1 MQSTKTLIEE
11 KLNKHLGIADLDEIF
26 INDLN
31 VWFPQLYKVIAMLGV
46 GAFGIVLEVQ
56 NLETLENSA
65 LKVTRLECDME
76 IFRSLAGRISRNF

>member
-1 MQSTKTLIEE
+1 
-11 KLNKHLGIADLDEIF
+11 
-26 INDLN
+26 
-31 VWFPQLYKVIAMLGV
+31 VIAMLGV